1 MATGNPGVWG
11 TAGPLPRTGNPGVWG
26 TAGPTTSKP
35 RTVTASNAASAVQG
49 YDPYASAMSQ
59 TDQIIAA
66 LLADV
71 QRQQDSARATAMQE
85 AALEA
90 EKGRALAYGLQQ
102 LGIADTINRIFQSAG
117 SNQANLAQGFSGQ
130 IRQQASEQAAQQQQA
145 LLGTG
150 QEGAVRNQGENM
162 GNVAYGL
169 GGSIPGTELSTLGA
183 AYGAQAALEPGF
195 AMQFGQ
201 LAEAARRQE
210 WAKELAAFA
219 EQKAD
224 VLAKKPDTFLDLVD
238 KLGLNDTGGTSSS
251 STKLTSRTLANGQVQ
266 WYDPY
271 TGKPVGKPTGPT
283 RASKGADA
291 PNLQAKR
298 LANGQYVAWDPA
310 TGKQVGKPW
319 GPTTKKGSGSGSDAP
334 GSYNLQ
340 MKNMGTYTQAWDP
353 RTGKFV
359 GPRYPV
365 KSNKTPAAAR
375 GYAKDAGKIALKA
388 WNGVKVTQ
396 TNENGEKVTGTQHLS
411 YQEAMREGLAQGI
424 PLEVMQKALN
434 RFWTKPGF
442 DRDFITGKW
451 IKSGRGRPTRSYQDR
466 SGVTPTPAGLSLPS
480 SWSGTHVTDG
490 LGWGTQTAED
500 IMGNPGTPVR
510 APESGR
516 IVKHGSAQG
525 GQSVW
530 FLSDSGYMYWLGHIE
545 SDLPV
550 GTRIRRGQKLAVI
563 SADHPRPHVH
573 IDKKPW
579 TDADVRS

>member
-102 LGIADTINRIFQSAG
+102 LGIADTINKIFQSAG
-117 SNQANLAQGFSGQ
+117 ANQANLAQGFSGQ
-130 IRQQASEQAAQQQQA
+130 IRDQASAQAAAQQQA

-162 GNVAYGL
+162 GNVMYGL

-365 KSNKTPAAAR
+365 KKPAKDSGRPDGMTPTQVRTARTDAYTIAKAWSANGMKDAEGNPVKAQDLLREMINEGGIPFDIAVRQLAKFFKPAAKWFKNKPTAQQ
-375 GYAKDAGKIALKA
+375 ATASVTDK
-388 WNGVKVTQ
+388 GVQVPISFT
-396 TNENGEKVTGTQHLS
+396 
-411 YQEAMREGLAQGI
+411 
-424 PLEVMQKALN
+424 
-434 RFWTKPGF
+434 
-442 DRDFITGKW
+442 
-451 IKSGRGRPTRSYQDR
+451 
-466 SGVTPTPAGLSLPS
+466 
-480 SWSGTHVTDG
+480 GTHVSDG
-490 LGWGTQTAED
+490 LGWGTNTAQD
-500 IMGNPGTPVR
+500 IMGDPGTPVL

-516 IVKHGSAQG
+516 VVYFHPTGAQG
-525 GQSVW
+525 GGSM
-530 FLSDSGYMYWLGHIE
+530 LIRTDSGKEYWLGHIANG
-545 SDLPV
+545 V
-550 GTRIRRGQKLAVI
+550 KAGTRVRRGQRVAVI

-573 IDKKPW
+573 VDSR
-579 TDADVRS
+579 VYV